1 MHDLVGMPL
10 AALEELVAAHGGTKN
25 QAALLMRGLHEK
37 RPATVAG
44 IPAVSRRLL
53 DKLAPHAT
61 IGRLG
66 VERIEGS
73 DGWSGTRKLLLKTH
87 DDLPVEAVLF
97 PTHRNPERLTLC
109 VSSQAGCRMACAF
122 CATGAMGFFRH
133 LTAGE
138 IVSQV
143 WHAAGLIREGE
154 TLNNLVFMG
163 MGEPLE
169 NFDAVA
175 DAIRVIHDDRAF
187 KIAYDK
193 FVVST
198 CGVLPGMERL
208 AKELPRVS
216 LALSLHATRDT
227 VRDRLVPLNK
237 KWTIAPL
244 VEFLKNYPAP
254 GSRVFCIEYCLIAG
268 ENDSAEEGAELGAL
282 LAGIRAKV
290 HLIPYNE
297 VPGLPFKRP
306 TREAVAA
313 FALAAETHG
322 ASVAVRDSRGQDIAA
337 ACGQLGTA
345 MIGARRKLAQIS

>member
-1 MHDLVGMPL
+1 MLTDLVGMPL
-10 AALEELVAAHGGTKN
+10 PALEALVTAHDGTAN
-25 QAALLMRGLHEK
+25 QAALLMRGLHAA
-37 RPATVAG
+37 RPARVAD
-44 IPAVSRRLL
+44 IPVVSRRLL
-53 DKLAPHAT
+53 ERMAPTTT
-61 IGRLG
+61 IGRLS

-73 DGWSGTRKLLLKTH
+73 DGWSGTRKLLLRTH

-97 PTHRNPERLTLC
+97 PTHRHPERLTLC

-138 IVSQV
+138 IVAQV
-143 WHAAGLIREGE
+143 WQALALVCPGE
-154 TLNNLVFMG
+154 ALHNLVFMG

-169 NFDAVA
+169 NFDPVA

-193 FVVST
+193 ITVST
-198 CGVLPGMERL
+198 SGVLTGMERL
-208 AKELPRVS
+208 ARELPRVS
-216 LALSLHATRDT
+216 LALSLHATRDS
-227 VRDRLVPLNK
+227 VRDKLVPLNK

-244 VEFLKNYPAP
+244 LDFLRNYPAP

-268 ENDSAEEGAELGAL
+268 ENDSPAEGAELGAL
-282 LAGIRAKV
+282 LRGLRAKV
-290 HLIPYNE
+290 HLIPYNP
-297 VPGLPFKRP
+297 VPGLPFARP
-306 TREAVAA
+306 SREAVAA

-345 MIGARRKLAQIS
+345 MIGARRKL